1 LGPITNR
8 LRSTGVFFT
17 SPPPVKTLPLLP
29 GRVVKQVDSKASPRG
44 IIKAEPPLMVGEF
57 SDEKGTDFVMV
68 VNLSL
73 EKSTN
78 IKLETVK
85 PYKTKQRYSSED
97 GRLVPLD
104 EKNGHWLSAGH
115 GVLVRLE

>member
-1 LGPITNR
+1 
-8 LRSTGVFFT
+8 
-17 SPPPVKTLPLLP
+17 
-29 GRVVKQVDSKASPRG
+29 
-44 IIKAEPPLMVGEF
+44 
-57 SDEKGTDFVMV
+57 MV

-85 PYKTKQRYSSED
+85 TYKTKLVFSSED
-97 GRLVPLD
+97 GRLLPLD
-104 EKNGHWLSAGH
+104 EKNGHWLLAGQ